1 MAELTKEMTE
11 QLVSVSE
18 YEEFYQE
25 NRNNFIEYSLSEYL
39 MQLME
44 EKNMTAAQIAKSSGM
59 GDYIYKLISG
69 KKKNP
74 SRDVLIRI
82 AIGMQLE
89 DNEIATLMRITR
101 FRDLD
106 ARDKRDAAIIFAI
119 HNSFDLARV
128 NEMLYGL
135 QLETL
140 DR

>member
-1 MAELTKEMTE
+1 MTE